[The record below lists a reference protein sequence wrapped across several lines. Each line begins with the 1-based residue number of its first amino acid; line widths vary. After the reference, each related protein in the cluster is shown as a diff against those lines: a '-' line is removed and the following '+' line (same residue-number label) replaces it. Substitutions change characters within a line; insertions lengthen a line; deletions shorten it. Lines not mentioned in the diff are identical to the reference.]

1 MLQSK
6 ISRIMEDFII
16 YSCSHPTDSQSSA
29 SYVRYLCRND
39 KLIST
44 CSSSHMQQAPNSSK
58 SKFISVTFHF
68 RCYRP
73 HIYKFA
79 LAVSLVSVFSFGYPN
94 YSAYNGISHTH
105 TQTHSEWCSSSI
117 IVIPFEKGYN
127 VSISVASTCKYLKFP
142 RKYHLNV
149 VLTCVE

>member
-105 TQTHSEWCSSSI
+105 THRHTRNGVPQVSLSFHSKRDIMW
-117 IVIPFEKGYN
+117 
-127 VSISVASTCKYLKFP
+127 VSRWQVPANIWNFRENITWM
-142 RKYHLNV
+142 
-149 VLTCVE
+149 